1 MVFFSLKQ
9 LRISN
14 EGVIINMSETIRI
27 VTYGNVNSTNIDVR
41 EGNSKSLDI
50 SGMPFLEFATEASTN
65 STNSAE
71 SKGIGEFEVKVET
84 LEAEMAHLIDVV
96 ERLLIKAENKS
107 NSEIA
112 LDEIE
117 LLVEINGEGKISLL
131 GNGAQAGGKGAIK
144 LKFKRQLK

>member
-1 MVFFSLKQ
+1 M
-9 LRISN
+9 
-14 EGVIINMSETIRI
+14 INMSETIRI
-27 VTYGNVNSTNIDVR
+27 ITYGNVNSTNTSEDNLR
-41 EGNSKSLDI
+41 SLDI
-50 SGMPFLEFATEASTN
+50 NGLPFLEFGTEASTN

-71 SKGIGEFEVKVET
+71 SKGIGQFEVKVET

-96 ERLLIKAENKS
+96 ERLLIRAENKN

-117 LLVEINGEGKISLL
+117 LSVEINGEGKISLL

-144 LKFKRQLK
+144 LKFKRQQK